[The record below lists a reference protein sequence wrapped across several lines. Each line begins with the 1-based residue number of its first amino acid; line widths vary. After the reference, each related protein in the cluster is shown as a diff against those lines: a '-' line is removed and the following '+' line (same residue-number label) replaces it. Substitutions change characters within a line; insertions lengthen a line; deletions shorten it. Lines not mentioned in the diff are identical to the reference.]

1 MRKSTTA
8 QDRKLYPNFFYNP
21 YDKSITRIKGSDPVD
36 KRFTPHHFIRTQW
49 IRHNKEKVLQ
59 HNLLEQQK
67 IYFLPTFVQGFND
80 LHSEAHRNNRD
91 FFGRWGF
98 ERSTFIFD
106 EDSV

>member
-1 MRKSTTA
+1 MTTA

-49 IRHNKEKVLQ
+49 IRHNKEKFKEVEHL
-59 HNLLEQQK
+59 QK
-67 IYFLPTFVQGFND
+67 IIFLPTSVQGFNN
-80 LHSEAHRNNRD
+80 AHAEVHNNNRD

-98 ERSTFIFD
+98 ERSEFIFN